1 MLKQHSFSNP
11 FSGIKEKFQKS
22 GRSNSAPGAYDIY
35 IDRFWSLC
43 VCVCVCVCP
52 TNQTHF
58 VIGRPREHM
67 FSSCFSD
74 ILCLFG
80 FCIFCLPLQIAWL
93 FFAFCKRP
101 GPMNGRKHLCKAW
114 HNIYMCVCLFLYSLF
129 ACLQIACLL
138 LSFCKRPMGEN
149 IFAMLHITFSAP
161 FHKNNAFPTQYNTC
175 MKYHL

>member
-35 IDRFWSLC
+35 IDRFWSLF
-43 VCVCVCVCP
+43 VFVFVFVP
-52 TNQTHF
+52 QTRHILF
-58 VIGRPREHM
+58 LVDFE
-67 FSSCFSD
+67 STCFSD

-93 FFAFCKRP
+93 FFAFCKRS

-138 LSFCKRPMGEN
+138 LSFLQKTNGRKHLG
-149 IFAMLHITFSAP
+149 MLDITFSAP
-161 FHKNNAFPTQYNTC
+161 FHKNNAFTTQYNRC
-175 MKYHL
+175 MKYHQ